1 MGGAQ
6 SGGGGAAASASQ
18 PDPMDVPRA
27 IAEIAAMPA
36 GRRPLRRPVHPGPK
50 PQEAINRVSAETQLA
65 LLGSGPFGPWARQV
79 LD

>member
-1 MGGAQ
+1 MARAYGGTA
-6 SGGGGAAASASQ
+6 

-36 GRRPLRRPVHPGPK
+36 GTRPLRRAVHPAAK
-50 PQEAINRVSAETQLA
+50 PQLEINRVSAETQKA
-65 LLGSGPFGPWARQV
+65 LLSRGAYAEWARAV